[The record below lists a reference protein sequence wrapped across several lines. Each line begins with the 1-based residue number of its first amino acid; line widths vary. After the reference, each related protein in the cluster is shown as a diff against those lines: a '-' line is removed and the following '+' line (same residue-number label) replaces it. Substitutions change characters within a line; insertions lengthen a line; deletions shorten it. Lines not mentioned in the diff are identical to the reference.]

1 MSLVIRPAS
10 ASDAEAIAAIYR
22 PYVTD
27 TTITFEIDPP
37 SVAEMRARIARIT
50 PTHPWLVAEVDGAV
64 LGYAYGSTYRTRAA
78 YRWVAVTGIYMA
90 EAAPGRGCG
99 TPLYRALLDELT
111 RRGFVAA
118 MGVMTAGNPAS
129 TALHE
134 RLGFVDTGTQ
144 PGIGFK
150 HGGWHDVVFWQ
161 KDLVPRRGEPGEPL
175 TCSTLAPA
183 KAGP

>member
-1 MSLVIRPAS
+1 MTATIRPVSIA
-10 ASDAEAIAAIYR
+10 DAEAIAAIYR

-27 TTITFEIDPP
+27 TVITFELDPP
-37 SVAEMRARIARIT
+37 DAAEMRARIERIT

-64 LGYAYGSTYRTRAA
+64 LGYAYGGPYRVRAA
-78 YRWVAVTGIYMA
+78 YRWVAETGIYLA
-90 EAAPGRGCG
+90 ETARGRGIG
-99 TPLYRALLDELT
+99 TPLYRALLDELQ

-134 RLGFVDTGTQ
+134 RLGFLDTGTQ

-161 KDLVPRRGEPGEPL
+161 KDLAPRVAEPDEPGV
-175 TCSTLAPA
+175 
-183 KAGP
+183 

>member
-1 MSLVIRPAS
+1 MNLVIRPVTID
-10 ASDAEAIAAIYR
+10 DAGAIAAIYR

-27 TTITFEIDPP
+27 TVITFELDPP
-37 SVAEMRARIARIT
+37 DGDEMRSRIERIT

-78 YRWVAVTGIYMA
+78 YRWVAETGIYMA
-90 EAAPGRGCG
+90 EAACGRGIG
-99 TPLYRALLDELT
+99 MPLYKALLDELA

-129 TALHE
+129 TALHQ

-144 PGIGFK
+144 PGIGYK
-150 HGGWHDVVFWQ
+150 HGNWHDVVFWQ
-161 KDLVPRRGEPGEPL
+161 KDLAPRKAEPGEPI
-175 TCSTLAPA
+175 A
-183 KAGP
+183 

>member
-1 MSLVIRPAS
+1 MNLAIRPVTVG
-10 ASDAEAIAAIYR
+10 DAEAIAAIYR

-27 TTITFEIDPP
+27 TVITFELDPP
-37 SVAEMRARIARIT
+37 DAEEMRARIERIT

-64 LGYAYGSTYRTRAA
+64 MGYAYGSSYRTRAA
-78 YRWVAVTGIYMA
+78 YRWVAETGIYVA
-90 EAAPGRGCG
+90 DAARGRRIG
-99 TPLYRALLDELT
+99 TPLYQALLDELEK
-111 RRGFVAA
+111 RGFVAA

-144 PGIGFK
+144 PGIGYK

-161 KDLVPRRGEPGEPL
+161 KDLAPRATEPGEPL
-175 TCSTLAPA
+175 T
-183 KAGP
+183 

>member
-1 MSLVIRPAS
+1 MSVTIRPVTIG
-10 ASDAEAIAAIYR
+10 DAEAIAAIYR

-27 TTITFEIDPP
+27 TVITFELDPP
-37 SVAEMRARIARIT
+37 DATEMRARIERIV
-50 PTHPWLVAEVDGAV
+50 PTHPWLVAEVDGVV

-78 YRWVAVTGIYMA
+78 YRWVAETGIYVA
-90 EAAPGRGCG
+90 QAARGRGIG
-99 TPLYRALLDELT
+99 MPLYQALLDELA

-129 TALHE
+129 AALHA

-150 HGGWHDVVFWQ
+150 HGDWHDVVFWQ
-161 KDLVPRRGEPGEPL
+161 KDLAPRRTEPDEPL
-175 TCSTLAPA
+175 A
-183 KAGP
+183 